1 MSNNYM
7 VTTEEKIL
15 GKIPGTDSGIEVK
28 KTICSIC
35 SNNCG
40 IDAYV
45 KDGVVIKV
53 EGSSENPYNHGT
65 LCSKGAAM
73 RQYVYHQDRIQ
84 TPLLKK
90 GGKDSTEF
98 EPISWKKAMKIAAS
112 RLNDIKYKTGP
123 ESVAFY
129 VGFPKWMRT
138 FVKRLAYSFG
148 SPNYSTE
155 SSTCFFA
162 TAVASEL
169 TYGCNSSPDIK
180 GTKCL
185 LVWSTNP
192 FHSST
197 PKVRGFLKAME
208 DGMKVIEVGPF
219 ITPVTKH
226 AHIHLRI
233 RPGTSGAL
241 ALGMAHV
248 IINEN
253 LYDFDFV
260 DKHTI
265 GFEEYRTYVNGFT
278 PQVTQE
284 ITSVPAELIV
294 KAARLYANSKPAA
307 IMSGASPTVHH
318 TNGVQNHRALISLIG
333 LTGNFDREGGNYVA
347 PQSYFHAA
355 NGLITRD
362 AEFEQV
368 RPQEEMPPRLGSE
381 KYPIWDKIKKEG
393 QAISLPFQM
402 RNKEPYPIKALVGF
416 GLNHRMWPG
425 SDFMKES
432 LKQLDFLMTA
442 DLFMTDTTRLADLVL
457 PVCTTFERNQFKMYP
472 GRYGIW
478 TEPAI
483 NPIGDS
489 RSDIDVICDLSA
501 ALDLN
506 DPLLKQGYKACVDW
520 ILEPSGLQVADL
532 EKNSGG
538 CKLEV
543 GSMPPYLKYEKD
555 GFPTPSG
562 KMEFTSSLLKEAG
575 IDSLPKYEEPKHSPV
590 STPDL
595 AESYPLVLN
604 TGSRLPMFF
613 HSRTFRLS
621 WTKRLSP
628 EPMVEINPLD
638 AEKRHICEG
647 DPVKLS
653 TPKSHLFV
661 KAHLTGK
668 VAPGVIAM
676 YHGHPTADVNELIDS
691 DYRDPIS
698 GYPGFKSLL
707 CEVTIQPE

>member
-1 MSNNYM
+1 
-7 VTTEEKIL
+7 
-15 GKIPGTDSGIEVK
+15 
-28 KTICSIC
+28 
-35 SNNCG
+35 
-40 IDAYV
+40 
-45 KDGVVIKV
+45 
-53 EGSSENPYNHGT
+53 
-65 LCSKGAAM
+65 
-73 RQYVYHQDRIQ
+73 
-84 TPLLKK
+84 
-90 GGKDSTEF
+90 
-98 EPISWKKAMKIAAS
+98 
-112 RLNDIKYKTGP
+112 
-123 ESVAFY
+123 
-129 VGFPKWMRT
+129 
-138 FVKRLAYSFG
+138 
-148 SPNYSTE
+148 
-155 SSTCFFA
+155 
-162 TAVASEL
+162 
-169 TYGCNSSPDIK
+169 
-180 GTKCL
+180 
-185 LVWSTNP
+185 
-192 FHSST
+192 
-197 PKVRGFLKAME
+197 
-208 DGMKVIEVGPF
+208 
-219 ITPVTKH
+219 
-226 AHIHLRI
+226 
-233 RPGTSGAL
+233 
-241 ALGMAHV
+241 
-248 IINEN
+248 
-253 LYDFDFV
+253 
-260 DKHTI
+260 
-265 GFEEYRTYVNGFT
+265 
-278 PQVTQE
+278 
-284 ITSVPAELIV
+284 
-294 KAARLYANSKPAA
+294 
-307 IMSGASPTVHH
+307 
-318 TNGVQNHRALISLIG
+318 
-333 LTGNFDREGGNYVA
+333 
-347 PQSYFHAA
+347 
-355 NGLITRD
+355 
-362 AEFEQV
+362 
-368 RPQEEMPPRLGSE
+368 
-381 KYPIWDKIKKEG
+381 
-393 QAISLPFQM
+393 
-402 RNKEPYPIKALVGF
+402 
-416 GLNHRMWPG
+416 
-425 SDFMKES
+425 
-432 LKQLDFLMTA
+432 
-442 DLFMTDTTRLADLVL
+442 
-457 PVCTTFERNQFKMYP
+457 MYP

-506 DPLLKQGYKACVDW
+506 DPLLMQGYKACVDW

-575 IDSLPKYEEPKHSPV
+575 IDPLPKYEEPKHSPV